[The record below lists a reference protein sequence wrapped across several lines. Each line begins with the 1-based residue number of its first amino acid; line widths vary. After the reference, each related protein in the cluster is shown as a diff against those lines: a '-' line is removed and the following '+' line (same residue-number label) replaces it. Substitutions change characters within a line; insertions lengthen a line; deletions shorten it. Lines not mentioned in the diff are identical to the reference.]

1 MLKLIPN
8 LRVKGLP
15 VSTEVQCMILS
26 SNLQKIGKNEI
37 ALWVSNWIRCSLK
50 EATRIVE
57 STLVACIKEEIK
69 L

>member
-1 MLKLIPN
+1 MLRLIPN
-8 LRVKGLP
+8 LRVKGRAI
-15 VSTEVQCMILS
+15 STEVQCMILS
-26 SNLQKIGKNEI
+26 SNIQEISKGEI
-37 ALWVSNWIRCSLK
+37 AVWVHDWLRCSLR